1 MEHNIDRR
9 KTIPAI
15 VVFYVIALLLRYLTN
30 KTALLSGVSNNFV
43 VIILQ
48 GAGPALGAF
57 VALKVFRIKMKMSL
71 KGNFGKLLVPLSVYW
86 LFPAFLIGL
95 VAWFTKGTFPVI
107 AIFTILIY
115 GLLEEIGWRGF
126 LQQLLAPLP
135 RFISLLIITV
145 LWFVWHLNFE
155 PNQSSLIFFLILL
168 FGSWGIGLV
177 ADKTNSLLAVAAFH
191 SLNNFFTDLN
201 LQKAVIL
208 MVLVIIWILSIIYR
222 HRLEKIGFKSEEITS
237 N

>member
-15 VVFYVIALLLRYLTN
+15 AVFYVIALLLRYLTN

-107 AIFTILIY
+107 AIFY
-115 GLLEEIGWRGF
+115 GLNLWLVGRNW
-126 LQQLLAPLP
+126 LA
-135 RFISLLIITV
+135 RFFAAIISTITQV
-145 LWFVWHLNFE
+145 YQPIDHNCFMVCLAFE
-155 PNQSSLIFFLILL
+155 F
-168 FGSWGIGLV
+168 
-177 ADKTNSLLAVAAFH
+177 
-191 SLNNFFTDLN
+191 
-201 LQKAVIL
+201 
-208 MVLVIIWILSIIYR
+208 
-222 HRLEKIGFKSEEITS
+222 
-237 N
+237 